1 MRNRELG
8 VVAHASNLHT
18 RRLRQGLIVLG
29 QLICQSISLHTRAHI
44 HRYGRFVNYVLQ
56 FGFASKKVKASILY
70 EADILLG

>member
-29 QLICQSISLHTRAHI
+29 QIMSVHFLTRAHI
-44 HRYGRFVNYVLQ
+44 HRYGRFVHYVLQ
-56 FGFASKKVKASILY
+56 FGLLSKKIKASILH